1 MIEKEGRVVAVGTK
15 APADENRD
23 AVRRVEKRMVEKN
36 PFEWLI
42 FFCALSR

>member
-1 MIEKEGRVVAVGTK
+1 MIEKEGRVVAVGAK
-15 APADENRD
+15 AAADENRD

-42 FFCALSR
+42 FFYAHNR